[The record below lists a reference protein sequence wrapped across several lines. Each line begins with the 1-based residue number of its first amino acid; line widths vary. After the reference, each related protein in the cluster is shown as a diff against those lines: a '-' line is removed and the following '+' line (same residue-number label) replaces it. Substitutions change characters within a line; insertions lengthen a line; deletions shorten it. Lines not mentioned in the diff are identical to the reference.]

1 MAKNTQSWGRDT
13 ARKRYAEGGEVGLP
27 DSYAFPAKVND
38 ALSRFREQE
47 SKEARGYKKGSDSA
61 LGSGTSGD
69 SESFRNNKE
78 QKKWESGPPVAIR
91 NDGQWPTTRKSGG
104 RLDKRARFADGGKT
118 PTPKGDV
125 KPVQI
130 GPPQFGDTAGRI
142 IAARTSGSRAAVE
155 RAVKDNRKTM
165 YGED

>member
-13 ARKRYAEGGEVGLP
+13 ARKRYADGGGVEENTVIG
-27 DSYAFPAKVND
+27 DDGRRVTGAD
-38 ALSRFREQE
+38 AMSAMKAPWRHIREATENAAERTKNSVLRGTKESRELMPL
-47 SKEARGYKKGSDSA
+47 KE
-61 LGSGTSGD
+61 LG
-69 SESFRNNKE
+69 
-78 QKKWESGPPVAIR
+78 
-91 NDGQWPTTRKSGG
+91 RKSGG
-104 RLDKRARFADGGKT
+104 RLDKTARRADGGKT